1 MNKDKPSFTRV
12 FTIRGMHCVSCS
24 RTIQRTITKLSGVSD
39 CQVNYATSKA
49 QISYDPRHTGLADF
63 NREIGRLGYV
73 LEIHDHAPDLK
84 SQKLRVLITFPL
96 ALLVFFS
103 MLLPLPMMV
112 FNYVLFILATLVLFW
127 AGRPFLTAL
136 VRFVRFRVANM
147 DTLVGMG
154 TLTAYIYSTAVLFLP
169 PVKKFLDAG
178 DYLYF
183 DVTIVVIGFI
193 LLGKFLE
200 ARSKQKTGQAL
211 EKLVGLQVKTAL
223 VVRDGREMDLP
234 IGDVVVG
241 DILIVKP
248 GQKIPVDG
256 KIISGSSSVDE
267 SLVTGESLPVDK
279 QVGDTVI
286 GATMNF
292 HGSFRMT
299 ADRVGTDTLLA
310 QIIKLVSEA
319 QNSRAPIQ
327 RLADQ
332 ISAFFVPA
340 VLLISIA
347 VFVVWLVFGSVS
359 LALTGFVGVLVI
371 ACPCALG
378 LATPTAIIVGV
389 GQAARQGILVKDAA
403 SLEKFAG
410 IDFVVLDKTGT
421 LTSGH
426 PAVTDLVVTGKS
438 SPQDILG
445 RLASLEKLSEH
456 PLAKAIVEKAVSDQL
471 SFLPVDHFSIIEG
484 KGLTGQ
490 INGTTY
496 YAGNLTLV
504 RELKLSPDTDILEK
518 FTSRGATPIIFMD
531 QKNILAYVAVADT
544 LKSDAKSAISALHR
558 LGIKVAM
565 LTGDHRQTAAH
576 IASQL
581 GIDQVFAEVL
591 PADKAG
597 EINRLKKSGFTVAM
611 VGDGINDAPA
621 LAAADVG
628 VAMGTGTDIAID
640 SAGIILLGGHI
651 SKLPQS
657 VRLARATMKIIK
669 QNLFWAF
676 IYNLIGIPL
685 AAGNLLSPAIAGAA
699 MAFSSVSV
707 VANSLRLKTFKI

>member
-1 MNKDKPSFTRV
+1 MNNQEQSFTQS
-12 FTIRGMHCVSCS
+12 FTVVGMHCVSCS
-24 RTIQRTITKLSGVSD
+24 RTIERTISKLPGVIS
-39 CQVNYATSKA
+39 CQVNYAASQA
-49 QISYDPRHTGLADF
+49 RLSFDPLRLSIADI
-63 NREIGRLGYV
+63 NREIGKLGYR
-73 LEIHDHAPDLK
+73 LDSGENLQELN
-84 SQKLRVLITFPL
+84 SQKRQVLVTFPL
-96 ALLVFFS
+96 AVLVFFS

-154 TLTAYIYSTAVLFLP
+154 TLTAYIYSTVVLFLSP
-169 PVKKFLDAG
+169 G

-211 EKLVGLQVKTAL
+211 EKLVGLQVKSAL
-223 VVRDGREMDLP
+223 VVRNGQELEIP
-234 IGDVVVG
+234 IGEVVVG
-241 DILIVKP
+241 DVLIVKP

-256 KIISGSSSVDE
+256 KIISGSSSIDE

-299 ADRVGTDTLLA
+299 ADRVGADTLLA
-310 QIIKLVSEA
+310 QIIDLVSAA

-340 VLLISIA
+340 VLLISVA
-347 VFVVWLVFGSVS
+347 VFIVWLVFGSVS

-410 IDFVVLDKTGT
+410 IDFMVLDKTGT
-421 LTSGH
+421 LTSGR
-426 PAVTDLVVTGKS
+426 PAVTELVPVGKLSAADL
-438 SPQDILG
+438 LG

-456 PLAKAIVEKAVSDQL
+456 PLARAIVDRAVSDKV
-471 SFLPVDHFSIIEG
+471 SFHPVTHFSIIEG

-490 INGTTY
+490 INGRTY

-504 RELKLSPDTDILEK
+504 RELNLSPDQDILAK

-531 QKNILAYVAVADT
+531 QKDILAYVAVADT
-544 LKSDAKSAISALHR
+544 IKSDAKETVSALHR

-565 LTGDHRQTAAH
+565 LTGDHQKTADY

-581 GIDQVFAEVL
+581 GIDQVLAEVL
-591 PADKAG
+591 PADKAR
-597 EINRLKKSGFTVAM
+597 EIRKLQAAGPERSRRVAM